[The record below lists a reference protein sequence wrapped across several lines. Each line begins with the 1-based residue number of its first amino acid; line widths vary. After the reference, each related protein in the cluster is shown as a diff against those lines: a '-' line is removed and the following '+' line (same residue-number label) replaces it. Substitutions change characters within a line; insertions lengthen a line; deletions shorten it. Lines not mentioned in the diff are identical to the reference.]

1 MEDKVKEKS
10 FYAAIK
16 NNLLNRYK
24 EFLEKESLSNIV
36 GTFLGIGISIL
47 VFISAIF
54 IYIVD
59 DISFPSALGSAIGF
73 LLGYF
78 ILIFGII
85 LGMLLLPYRIYKG
98 MVSFD
103 KSTLTNNCHKN
114 LIFLGFALLV
124 AGANEGKLGATL
136 PLPFSHGGLD
146 LDFVKGFIGVV
157 IIFTTLTLRDPHEF
171 NSMCLRSRPR
181 RLWSCTI

>member
-103 KSTLTNNCHKN
+103 KSTL
-114 LIFLGFALLV
+114 
-124 AGANEGKLGATL
+124 NERYYAITGKSRADYTI
-136 PLPFSHGGLD
+136 SEAI
-146 LDFVKGFIGVV
+146 VKAARGI
-157 IIFTTLTLRDPHEF
+157 LA
-171 NSMCLRSRPR
+171 
-181 RLWSCTI
+181 